1 LATPVAAAWMRTG
14 WVLKPSS
21 TREVLTALSAIGG
34 HSVGQRFAWRG
45 LASTQFDL
53 SSSLHRKMGPRVQEA
68 EVREAEKRLIDQA
81 RTWGLGLGTTTY
93 VDDLKL
99 LADLQ
104 HYGIATRLID
114 FSRNPLTA
122 LWFACQTP
130 KASTRE
136 KSGLVHAL
144 NVTHFPRFTTVRT
157 EETWQDV
164 GYGPAANLER
174 ALASGEP
181 FLVDVA
187 HPNDR
192 LRAQE
197 GVFIA
202 SSTPATGGLT
212 RFASEPFGTTS
223 ISFSEG
229 DPEALEAALL
239 EERKQGAPMKVP
251 FVAVVVPSGSKQKL
265 LQYLEVS
272 FNRTART
279 LFPDFAGFREFAA
292 HGGEGGEVEDVPGHS
307 GGGRL
312 S

>member
-1 LATPVAAAWMRTG
+1 MGTEIAEAWSRTG
-14 WVLKPSS
+14 WILKPKG

-53 SSSLHRKMGPRVQEA
+53 SSSLHRMLGAR
-68 EVREAEKRLIDQA
+68 VREEQVRDTERRLINDA

-130 KASTRE
+130 KASVKE
-136 KSGLVHAL
+136 KSGLVLAL
-144 NVTHFPRFTTVRT
+144 NVTDFPRYTTVRT
-157 EETWQDV
+157 EETWQDR

-174 ALASGEP
+174 ALTSGEP

-197 GVFIA
+197 GVFVG
-202 SSTPATGGLT
+202 SSTPATGGL
-212 RFASEPFGTTS
+212 RRYADKPFGTVNIPHS
-223 ISFSEG
+223 KG
-229 DPEALEAALL
+229 DPTALMGALL
-239 EERKQGAPMKVP
+239 EERKQGAPMKMP
-251 FVAVVVPSGSKQKL
+251 FVAVVVPSGSKSKL

-307 GGGRL
+307 GGSRPI
-312 S
+312 